1 VANDVNKRNQVEQKL
16 QKKTH
21 DLNERVKELNCLYG
35 ISRVYEKQDLSLDQI
50 LQEIIDLI
58 PPAWQFPEITCAQLV
73 LDNQIYRTNNHKET
87 NWKQTG
93 DILVHGDRVGVLEVC
108 YLEERPERDEGP
120 FLQEERRF
128 LNTIAERLGKTIE
141 RKRTEEAL
149 RKAHDELEQRVDENT
164 RELSTLLKVSSTVA
178 STLELE
184 PLLELILDQ
193 LKAVVDYTSI
203 SILTLAEEVT
213 ALAYRGPVPQ
223 EEALRFHFLAK
234 SAWIDQE
241 LFHRQEPVIIADVR
255 DDTPLTRTF
264 QEKVGG
270 RLETT
275 FEYIRSWMGVPLMV
289 KERMMG
295 ILSLSHSCPN
305 FYSPHQA
312 ELTFAFASQAAV
324 AIENARLFSTTKH
337 HADELETLFAI
348 QQAITRHLDS
358 DAVLQLIAD
367 EARRLT
373 ATRLSL
379 VYLLEGDDL
388 RIAVLSGEYSPDIS
402 VGYRIPVAHSV
413 AGLSIQS
420 GQPVIVDDA
429 QSDPRVYAD
438 VIRRLGVRCY
448 MTVPLI
454 SVSQPIGVIV
464 VADEQAGTL
473 GPDDERVLA
482 LLASGAVIGLENA
495 NFYQKEQER
504 RQESERRRHVAE
516 GLRDILAILNSNRPL
531 EEILDYIVA
540 QAGRLLG
547 SDAVAI
553 YQLQSEV
560 GLLSIQAAR
569 GLPADY
575 GAEADIPVDQ
585 GALGQAVVTRQPV
598 AVSNVAIALADDND
612 LQLDPQRQVLAARLV
627 NSYRAL
633 LVVPLIIKDEVYG
646 DILLCYPEPRDFSE
660 DEISLAVTFCDQ
672 AALAIENARLRAQV
686 EEIAVAAER
695 SRLAR
700 DLHDAVTQTL
710 FSASLIAKALPDVW
724 ERYPDEGQRGLQ
736 DLRQLT
742 RGALAE
748 MRTLLLELR
757 PAALTDARLGELLS
771 QLAEAITSRTLVP
784 VALTV
789 EEDCDLPPEV
799 QVVLYR
805 IAQETL
811 NNCAKHARA
820 SRVTVSLICQPA
832 QVVLSISDDGSGFD
846 PSSISPDH
854 LGISIMHE
862 RARTIGATLK
872 IESQPGHGTQVEV
885 TWPDTGERDANE

>member
-1 VANDVNKRNQVEQKL
+1 MTGAVNKRNQVEQEL

-35 ISRVYEKQDLSLDQI
+35 ISRVYDKQDLSLDQI
-50 LQEIIDLI
+50 FQEIIYLI
-58 PPAWQFPEITCAQLV
+58 PPAWQFPEITCARLV
-73 LDNQIYRTNNHKET
+73 LDNQIYQTNNYKET
-87 NWKQTG
+87 GWKQTD
-93 DILVHGDRVGVLEVC
+93 DILEHGDRVGTLEVC
-108 YLEERPERDEGP
+108 YLEEKPERDEGP
-120 FLQEERRF
+120 FLQEERNL
-128 LNTIAERLGKTIE
+128 LNTIAEQLGKTIE

-149 RKAHDELEQRVDENT
+149 QQAHNELEQRVEAHT
-164 RELSTLLKVSSTVA
+164 RELSTLLKVSYTVA
-178 STLELE
+178 STLDLE
-184 PLLELILDQ
+184 PLLDLILDQ

-223 EEALRFHFLAK
+223 EEALQFHFLAK

-241 LFHRQEPVIIADVR
+241 FLHRQKPIVIADVR
-255 DDTPLTRTF
+255 DDTPLARTF
-264 QEKVGG
+264 QDKVGE
-270 RLETT
+270 RLKTT
-275 FEYIRSWMGVPLMV
+275 FDYIRSWMGVPLLV
-289 KERMMG
+289 KERMIG
-295 ILSLSHSCPN
+295 ILSLSHSQPN
-305 FYSPHQA
+305 YYTPHQA
-312 ELTFAFASQAAV
+312 ELAFAFANQAAV

-348 QQAITRHLDS
+348 QQAITSRLDS

-367 EARRLT
+367 EAQRLT
-373 ATRLSL
+373 DTRLSL
-379 VYLLEGDDL
+379 VYLLEGDEL
-388 RIAVLSGEYSPDIS
+388 RVAVLSGEYSPEIS
-402 VGYRIPVAHSV
+402 VGYRIPVANSV
-413 AGLSIQS
+413 AGLSIRWHR
-420 GQPVIVDDA
+420 PVIVDDA

-438 VIRRLGVRCY
+438 AIRRLGVRCY

-454 SVSQPIGVIV
+454 SVSQPIGVIA

-495 NFYQKEQER
+495 RFYREEQAR
-504 RQESERRRHVAE
+504 RRESERRRYVAE

-531 EEILDYIVA
+531 QEILDYIVA

-553 YQLQSEV
+553 YQLQNEA

-575 GAEADIPVDQ
+575 VAEADIPVDQ
-585 GALGQAVVTRQPV
+585 SALGQAVVTRRPV
-598 AVSNVAIALADDND
+598 AVSDLAVALAEDGD
-612 LQLDPQRQVLAARLV
+612 LQLDPQQQALAARLA

-633 LVVPLIIKDEVYG
+633 LVVPLVVKDEVYG

-686 EEIAVAAER
+686 EEVAVAAER

-710 FSASLIAKALPDVW
+710 FSASLIAKALPEVW
-724 ERYPDEGQRGLQ
+724 ERFPDEGRRGLEE
-736 DLRQLT
+736 LRQLT

-748 MRTLLLELR
+748 MRALLLELR
-757 PAALTDARLGELLS
+757 PAALTEAQLGELLS
-771 QLAEAITSRTLVP
+771 HLTEAMTSRTLVP
-784 VALTV
+784 IALKV
-789 EEDCDLPPEV
+789 EEICDLPSEV
-799 QVVLYR
+799 QVALYR
-805 IAQETL
+805 IAQEAL
-811 NNCAKHARA
+811 NNSAKHARA
-820 SRVTVSLICQPA
+820 SQVTVSLTCQPA
-832 QVVLSISDDGSGFD
+832 EVVLSISDDGCGFD
-846 PSSISPDH
+846 PSSISLDH
-854 LGISIMHE
+854 LGVSIMHE
-862 RARTIGATLK
+862 RARSIGATLN
-872 IESQPGHGTQVEV
+872 IESQPGHGTRVEV
-885 TWPDTGERDANE
+885 TWPVRRKANNE

>member
-1 VANDVNKRNQVEQKL
+1 MANDIYKRNQIEQEL
-16 QKKTH
+16 QKKTR
-21 DLNERVKELNCLYG
+21 DLDERVKKLNCLYG
-35 ISRVYEKQDLSLDQI
+35 ISKVSEKQDLSLDKI
-50 LQEIIDLI
+50 LQEIIPLI
-58 PPAWQFPEITCAQLV
+58 PPAWQFPQITCAQLV
-73 LDNQIYRTNNHKET
+73 LDDRIYRTNNYQET
-87 NWKQTG
+87 AWNQTS
-93 DILVHGDRVGVLEVC
+93 DILVNGDRVGMLEVC
-108 YLEERPERDEGP
+108 YLEEKPKRDEGP
-120 FLQEERRF
+120 FLQQERNL
-128 LNTIAERLGKTIE
+128 LNTITERLGKTIE
-141 RKRTEEAL
+141 RKRTEDAL
-149 RKAHDELEQRVDENT
+149 RKAQNELEQRVDVHT
-164 RELSTLLKVSSTVA
+164 RELSTLLKVSYSIA

-193 LKAVVDYTSI
+193 LRTVVDYTSI
-203 SILTLAEEVT
+203 SILTLAEEMTV
-213 ALAYRGPVPQ
+213 LAYRGPAPQ
-223 EEALRFHFLAK
+223 EEALQFHFLAK

-241 LFHRQEPVIIADVR
+241 LFFNRHEPYIIADVQDNTSQTRAFR
-255 DDTPLTRTF
+255 DKAG
-264 QEKVGG
+264 E

-275 FEYIRSWMGVPLMV
+275 FDYIRSWMGVPLLV
-289 KERMMG
+289 KERMIG
-295 ILSLSHSCPN
+295 ILSLSHSRPN
-305 FYSPHQA
+305 YYSSHQA
-312 ELTFAFASQAAV
+312 ELTFAFANQAAV

-348 QQAITRHLDS
+348 QQAITSRLDS
-358 DAVLQLIAD
+358 DVVLQLIAD

-388 RIAVLSGEYSPDIS
+388 RIAVFSGEYSPDIS
-402 VGYRIPVAHSV
+402 VGYRIPVFHSV

-420 GQPVIVDDA
+420 GQPFIVDDA
-429 QSDPRVYAD
+429 QNDPRVYPD

-454 SVSQPIGVIV
+454 SVSQPIGAIA

-495 NFYQKEQER
+495 DFYQKEQER
-504 RQESERRRHVAE
+504 RRESERRRHVAE

-540 QAGRLLG
+540 QAGQLLG

-553 YQLQSEV
+553 YQLQSEA
-560 GLLSIQAAR
+560 GLLSLRAAR
-569 GLPADY
+569 GLPADNVV
-575 GAEADIPVDQ
+575 EADIPVGQ

-598 AVSNVAIALADDND
+598 AVSNLAIALAEDND
-612 LQLDPQRQVLAARLV
+612 LQLDPQRQVLVARLA
-627 NSYRAL
+627 NSCRAM
-633 LVVPLIIKDEVYG
+633 LVVPLIVKDEVYG
-646 DILLCYPEPRDFSE
+646 DILLCYPETRDFSE

-686 EEIAVAAER
+686 EEVAVAAER

-724 ERYPDEGQRGLQ
+724 ERYPDEGRRGLQ

-757 PAALTDARLGELLS
+757 PAALTEAQLDELLS
-771 QLAEAITSRTLVP
+771 QLTEAMASRTLVP

-789 EEDCDLPPEV
+789 EGDCDLPPEV
-799 QVVLYR
+799 QVALYR
-805 IAQETL
+805 IAQEAL
-811 NNCAKHARA
+811 NNSARHARA
-820 SRVTVSLICQPA
+820 SQVAVKLICQPT
-832 QVVLSISDDGSGFD
+832 QVVLCISDNGSGFD
-846 PSSISPDH
+846 LNSISSDH
-854 LGISIMHE
+854 LGVSIMHE
-862 RARTIGATLK
+862 RARSIGATLN

-885 TWPDTGERDANE
+885 TWLATEERGK